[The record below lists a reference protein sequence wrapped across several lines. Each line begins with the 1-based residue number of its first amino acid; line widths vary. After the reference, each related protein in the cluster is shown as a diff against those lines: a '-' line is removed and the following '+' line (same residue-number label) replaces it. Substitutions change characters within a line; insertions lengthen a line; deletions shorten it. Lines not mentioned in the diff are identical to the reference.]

1 MNYQIPNKPK
11 RARRSTSG
19 SYHSA
24 REESDYE
31 NDIDELEN
39 EEEEIVV
46 PKKTFRE
53 DPQIDR
59 HIRQRPFFTIA
70 FLLGVIAALIAVL
83 VIDNIKNGF
92 YRSQPTHFELLPHLD
107 IENGIS
113 NFATEENWTKTQV
126 AKQKK

>member
-1 MNYQIPNKPK
+1 MNYQIHNKPK

-83 VIDNIKNGF
+83 VIDNIKKVHRNAL
-92 YRSQPTHFELLPHLD
+92 S
-107 IENGIS
+107 
-113 NFATEENWTKTQV
+113 
-126 AKQKK
+126 